1 MKFLNL
7 FLYCGVSPQESNPAL
22 WRSEKQVRFS
32 ATSMHFPFEFIYVGA
47 KQCPTIDKKGQYRL
61 FLFLEF
67 FPEKSNWNS
76 AVKQTAQHPCFFLS
90 HLYASLKRKIPV
102 LLKYFGAKI
111 LAITDNFKF

>member
-47 KQCPTIDKKGQYRL
+47 IQCPTIDKKGQYRL

-76 AVKQTAQHPCFFLS
+76 AVKQTAQHPCFFS
-90 HLYASLKRKIPV
+90 ISFACFPKKKNPCI
-102 LLKYFGAKI
+102 AKI
-111 LAITDNFKF
+111 FWSKNFSNH